1 MGDLHVILS
10 CNITQSSVVRWTMN
24 TILGYFNVS
33 VNGTITDYQ
42 DFREKYF
49 AVNSSSLRI
58 YIIELT
64 DSGFYDCY
72 EIGGRRILGYNLT
85 VTRMLLI
92 VSPNKIATELS
103 SIRVRSLLSN

>member
-1 MGDLHVILS
+1 
-10 CNITQSSVVRWTMN
+10 MN